1 MTCAAAA
8 SANASRAT
16 GRLLSAALFT
26 EANVCKTQQISKA
39 RRVVSAKAAAGQG
52 DVSPDMMQVISSA
65 DECADAASGNAPGF
79 KSRIS
84 AEAGSHMA

>member
-16 GRLLSAALFT
+16 GRLLSAARFT
-26 EANVCKTQQISKA
+26 EANVCKTQQISKV
-39 RRVVSAKAAAGQG
+39 RRVATAEAAAEQG
-52 DVSPDMMQVISSA
+52 DASPDMMQVISSA

>member
-26 EANVCKTQQISKA
+26 EANVCKTQQISKV
-39 RRVVSAKAAAGQG
+39 RRVATAEAAAEQG
-52 DVSPDMMQVISSA
+52 DASPDMIQTVPISRNRA
-65 DECADAASGNAPGF
+65 LGD
-79 KSRIS
+79 
-84 AEAGSHMA
+84 